1 MRKGLIG
8 LALFLV
14 CVALALP
21 AAQTAYYPPAGQWD
35 RKSPAEVAAMDA
47 AKLNEAV
54 EFMIFISPSHDLV
67 VVWRWSAQ
75 SNEGFRR
82 VVAAITS

>member
-8 LALFLV
+8 VALFLV
-14 CVALALP
+14 GMALP
-21 AAQTAYYPPAGQWD
+21 AAQTPYYPPAGQWA
-35 RKSPAEVAAMDA
+35 RKSPAEVGMDA

-54 EFMIFISPSHDLV
+54 PVSSSSPPAMISWL
-67 VVWRWSAQ
+67 VWRWSAQ
-75 SNEGFRR
+75 SGEGFRR